1 MYWVEKLL
9 NVDQY
14 AISDVCNPLGDEIHW
29 GTIDHSLHMTMV
41 IKMQGFYY
49 LLLSRHSKKKSEIY
63 KFRHIAPEV
72 PVMLKWFPIMHTVLI
87 LSIFMW
93 YIFCKYDKLTSW
105 LLHAKLKIWI
115 SDVTEMLFNNK
126 TTYVQLVHIWHTFL
140 SPKGLGFGHIVL
152 VYLSDGNI
160 SLGNIIWYM
169 LEETS

>member
-63 KFRHIAPEV
+63 KFRHTAPEV
-72 PVMLKWFPIMHTVLI
+72 PIMLKWFPIMHTVLI

-105 LLHAKLKIWI
+105 LLHTKLKIWI
-115 SDVTEMLFNNK
+115 SDVTVKQLMFNLSTFDILFCHQK
-126 TTYVQLVHIWHTFL
+126 AWDLVTLFWSICLMATL
-140 SPKGLGFGHIVL
+140 ALAISFGIC
-152 VYLSDGNI
+152 
-160 SLGNIIWYM
+160 
-169 LEETS
+169 